1 MLHIVPIVCL
11 IFFVFFIEYRLKQH
25 IDKND
30 EKLLQIKKTL
40 KEIPN
45 G

>member
-40 KEIPN
+40 KEIQN

>member
-1 MLHIVPIVCL
+1 MSHIVPIICL
-11 IFFVFFIEYRLKQH
+11 IFFIFFIEYRLKKH

-30 EKLLQIKKTL
+30 EELRQIKKTL
-40 KEIPN
+40 KEIQN

>member
-1 MLHIVPIVCL
+1 MLHVVPIICL

-40 KEIPN
+40 KEIQN

>member
-1 MLHIVPIVCL
+1 MLHVVPIICL
-11 IFFVFFIEYRLKQH
+11 IFFIFFMECRLKQH

-30 EKLLQIKKTL
+30 EELLQIKKTL
-40 KEIPN
+40 KKIQN

>member
-1 MLHIVPIVCL
+1 MLHVVPIVCL
-11 IFFVFFIEYRLKQH
+11 IFFIFFIEYRLKQH

-30 EKLLQIKKTL
+30 KELLQIKKTL
-40 KEIPN
+40 KEIQN